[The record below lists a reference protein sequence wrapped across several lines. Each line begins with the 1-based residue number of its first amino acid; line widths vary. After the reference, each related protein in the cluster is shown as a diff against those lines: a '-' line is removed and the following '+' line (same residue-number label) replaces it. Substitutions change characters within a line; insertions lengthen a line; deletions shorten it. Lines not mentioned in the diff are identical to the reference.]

1 MKHEIMHLSSKRS
14 YVRVEDTWY
23 DTHVDL
29 LPEVGQV
36 FLLGRIE
43 EVLSYQEYTN
53 TYPEVKD
60 EIYPFVADKTLSG
73 GFLRKV
79 VDRVVKYGIN
89 PIDLQIGQS
98 QQEAL
103 LN

>member
-1 MKHEIMHLSSKRS
+1 MKHEILYLNSKRT
-14 YVRVEDTWY
+14 YVLVDDTWY

-29 LPEVGQV
+29 IPEVGQA
-36 FLLGRIE
+36 FLSGRINQ
-43 EVLSYQEYTN
+43 VLTYQEYTS

-60 EIYPFVADKTLSG
+60 EIYPYVADKTLSK
-73 GFLRKV
+73 GFIRKV
-79 VDRVVKYGIN
+79 VDKLVKYGVN

-98 QQEAL
+98 QKEAL

>member
-1 MKHEIMHLSSKRS
+1 MKHEILYLNSKRS

-23 DTHVDL
+23 DAHVDL
-29 LPEVGQV
+29 LPEIGQT
-36 FLLGRIE
+36 FLLGKIE
-43 EVLSYQEYTN
+43 EVLSYEQYVN

-60 EIYPFVADKTLSG
+60 EIYPYIADKTISK
-73 GFLRKV
+73 GFIRKV
-79 VDRVVKYGIN
+79 VDKVVKYGIN

-98 QQEAL
+98 QSEAL